1 MGFERLVRVLQ
12 QKQSNYDTDIFSGTI
27 SAIENIT
34 GKKYAGTDDK
44 KDVAFR
50 VIADHIRAISF
61 TIADGQL
68 PSNTGAGYVIRR
80 ILRRAARYY
89 YSYLDYK
96 QPLLH
101 NLIPVLAKQFEHVFP
116 ELTSQVE
123 FVSKV
128 VKEEEESFLRTLDK
142 GIRRFSIYTTGVG
155 DSTSGGFAMEKIED
169 PEEDRK
175 TFLSYVEVDA
185 KERSYKKRK
194 QISGSFAF
202 ELNDTYGFPIDL
214 TQLMAREIGW
224 DVNMTEFES
233 ALQQQ
238 KTRSRSASVVDTE
251 DWIVLD
257 DFAMTSFVG
266 YDSMEIKSKVVKYR
280 KVKSKGNEAYQ
291 LVLEATPFYAE
302 SGGQVGDTGTLT
314 FDDEVINVV
323 DTKKENDLIVH
334 FIEKLPSKIDAE
346 VLAKV
351 DVSKRKKTETHHSGT
366 HLLHAALRQVL
377 GIHVAQKGSLVNDG
391 QLRFDF
397 SHFAKVTDEEVAQ
410 IEAIVNQK
418 IREDIPLMIK
428 EMSKDEAI
436 EQGAMALF
444 GEKYGDIVRVVV
456 MDPSYSIELCGGTHV
471 SRTGEI
477 GYLKIKHETAVAA
490 GVRRIEAVCGNA
502 AEQLINEAFS
512 SIKEIKEALKNPKEI
527 SKAIENLQTENN
539 ELKKRLEKLE
549 AKQLSIIKDDLLKK
563 VRAENGVQ
571 FLGEIVEVHSAD
583 ALRKLSLDLK
593 NDLNNYVAV
602 LVANVDGKAQVAVSM
617 DDKAIQSKNLD
628 AQKIIKEHI
637 APIIKGGGGGQKT
650 LATAGGQDASNLQ
663 QVIDKVKSLL

>member
-1 MGFERLVRVLQ
+1 
-12 QKQSNYDTDIFSGTI
+12 
-27 SAIENIT
+27 
-34 GKKYAGTDDK
+34 
-44 KDVAFR
+44 
-50 VIADHIRAISF
+50 
-61 TIADGQL
+61 
-68 PSNTGAGYVIRR
+68 
-80 ILRRAARYY
+80 
-89 YSYLDYK
+89 
-96 QPLLH
+96 
-101 NLIPVLAKQFEHVFP
+101 
-116 ELTSQVE
+116 
-123 FVSKV
+123 
-128 VKEEEESFLRTLDK
+128 
-142 GIRRFSIYTTGVG
+142 
-155 DSTSGGFAMEKIED
+155 
-169 PEEDRK
+169 
-175 TFLSYVEVDA
+175 
-185 KERSYKKRK
+185 
-194 QISGSFAF
+194 
-202 ELNDTYGFPIDL
+202 
-214 TQLMAREIGW
+214 
-224 DVNMTEFES
+224 
-233 ALQQQ
+233 
-238 KTRSRSASVVDTE
+238 
-251 DWIVLD
+251 
-257 DFAMTSFVG
+257 
-266 YDSMEIKSKVVKYR
+266 
-280 KVKSKGNEAYQ
+280 
-291 LVLEATPFYAE
+291 
-302 SGGQVGDTGTLT
+302 
-314 FDDEVINVV
+314 
-323 DTKKENDLIVH
+323 
-334 FIEKLPSKIDAE
+334 
-346 VLAKV
+346 
-351 DVSKRKKTETHHSGT
+351 
-366 HLLHAALRQVL
+366 
-377 GIHVAQKGSLVNDG
+377 LVNDG